1 MNRAEIMKHAERFV
15 AYRREKALK
24 AARGKLHPF
33 RDEMLTVAQIAE
45 RTGLA
50 PCTITRR
57 IKAGLPL
64 HHPDK
69 RTLTDD
75 ERIRRGLGPRYPETG
90 W

>member
-1 MNRAEIMKHAERFV
+1 MNRAEIKDHAARFV
-15 AYRREKALK
+15 AHRREKALK

-33 RDEMLTVAQIAE
+33 RDEMLTVAQIAK

-50 PCTITRR
+50 RCTITRR

-64 HHPDK
+64 HHADK
-69 RTLTDD
+69 RRMSDD